1 MVETE
6 VLAGERSDPDT
17 GLAYYHQSSTLD
29 EHEKEDLKRCP
40 NRRGLAMLDYVSGQ
54 WSPARCRR
62 LRCPYCI
69 AVQAFLRSAAIALA
83 APKRAIRLSLV
94 AEPGE
99 LDPWPVAQRR
109 INRTREFYLRQ
120 TGHSLGEMCSHV
132 EMNPQQTGFHA
143 HVWQHGARRV
153 DMGALD
159 EASQRAGGGFA
170 KVETVRS
177 VTGAAS
183 YGLKGVGGMSYGM
196 KESGEDPAEY
206 LRLNGGR
213 LTHQTRGFFRS
224 VDGSTLSV
232 RAAER
237 AALKAMFG
245 KREAG
250 RWGLVT
256 DQAARSWASLP
267 RVAGPASETH

>member
-17 GLAYYHQSSTLD
+17 GLAIYHQTRA
-29 EHEKEDLKRCP
+29 EKEDEKGPLKRCP
-40 NRRGLAMLDYVSGQ
+40 NRLGLAMLDFISGE
-54 WSPARCRR
+54 WRPARCHR
-62 LRCPYCI
+62 LKCSYCVG
-69 AVQAFLRSAAIALA
+69 VQAFVRSAAIALA

-94 AEPGE
+94 ADADEV
-99 LDPWPVAQRR
+99 DPWPVAHER
-109 INRTREFYLRQ
+109 IHRTRENYRRL
-120 TGHSLGEMCSHV
+120 TGHSLGEMCSHI
-132 EMNPQQTGFHA
+132 EMNPQQTGFHG
-143 HVWQHGARRV
+143 HLWQHGSRRV
-153 DMGALD
+153 DMVALD

-196 KESGEDPAEY
+196 KETEADPAEY

-232 RAAER
+232 RAAEH
-237 AALKAMFG
+237 AALTAMFG

-256 DQAARSWASLP
+256 EVAARSWESLP
-267 RVAGPASETH
+267 RAAGPA

>member
-1 MVETE
+1 MVEPE

-17 GLAYYHQSSTLD
+17 GLALYHQSLP
-29 EHEKEDLKRCP
+29 EKEEEKGPLSRCP
-40 NRRGLAMLDYVSGQ
+40 NKLGMAILDFASGE
-54 WSPARCRR
+54 WKPARCHR
-62 LRCPYCI
+62 LKCPYCVG
-69 AVQAFLRSAAIALA
+69 VQAFVRSAAIALA
-83 APKRAIRLSLV
+83 APKRALRFSLV
-94 AEPGE
+94 ADAGE
-99 LDPWPVAQRR
+99 ADPWPVAHYRLNTMRR
-109 INRTREFYLRQ
+109 NYERL
-120 TGHSLGEMCSHV
+120 TGHGLGEMCSHI
-132 EMNPQQTGFHA
+132 EMNPQRTGFHA
-143 HVWQHGARRV
+143 HVWQHGSRRV
-153 DMGALD
+153 DMAALD

-177 VTGAAS
+177 VTGAAQ

-196 KESGEDPAEY
+196 KETEADPTEY

-237 AALKAMFG
+237 AAMAAMFG

-250 RWGLVT
+250 AWGMVT
-256 DQAARSWASLP
+256 EVAARSWASLP
-267 RVAGPASETH
+267 LRVGPA